1 VNCKNVPYL
10 SLKICK
16 RHLNSETLNLGDGV
30 RHFCVFTKEDKGLLL
45 TKIQILGPDHTDELD
60 NDFAVQE
67 VNKFILSVK
76 NNTATGCDSI
86 PPEAWKTSVT
96 ADKEAA
102 SLTILFNTVRDKR

>member
-1 VNCKNVPYL
+1 MNCKNFPYV

-16 RHLNSETLNLGDGV
+16 RHLNSETLNLGDGL
-30 RHFCVFTKEDKGLLL
+30 RHFCMFTKEDKRLLL
-45 TKIQILGPDHTDELD
+45 TEVQILDPDHTDELD

-67 VNKFILSVK
+67 VNRFILSVEK
-76 NNTATGCDSI
+76 NKATGCDSI

-102 SLTILFNTVRDKR
+102 SLTKLFNTVRDKR